1 MIFRAKKEPTLNIH
15 SIFESVNGEVC
26 KMGQGSFTHFVR
38 LAGCNL
44 DRCTWCD
51 TPFAHSPNQGHEVTL
66 SELIPSL
73 NVCPLVTITGG
84 EPLLQK
90 AALEDLCRELWYQ
103 GYSVSI
109 ETNGSICV
117 PKDWHASWVV
127 DYKLP
132 FSGMN
137 AHMIAPA
144 NQWSKLHLCDFVK
157 FVVYGEDDLKM
168 AITRMKTVPTKAT
181 FAISPVV
188 GIEKAVA
195 VKDIIKEVIGS
206 GVLLK
211 KNVILNH
218 QLHKVLDL
226 REPH

>member
-1 MIFRAKKEPTLNIH
+1 MIFRKKDHTLNVH

-44 DRCTWCD
+44 NKCSYCD
-51 TPFAHSPNQGHEVTL
+51 TLFAHNANQGYEVTIP
-66 SELIPSL
+66 ELILSL

-84 EPLLQK
+84 EPMLQK
-90 AALEDLCRELWYQ
+90 PALEELCRELWHQ
-103 GYSVSI
+103 GYLVSI

-117 PKDWHASWVV
+117 PKEWRVSWVV

-137 AHMIAPA
+137 GYMISP
-144 NQWSKLHLCDFVK
+144 NKQWNKLHLGDFVK

-168 AITRMKTVPTKAT
+168 AINLMKTVETKAT

-188 GIEKAVA
+188 GAEMAISARNIV
-195 VKDIIKEVIGS
+195 KEVIES
-206 GVLLK
+206 GILLK
-211 KNVILNH
+211 KKVILNH